1 MNQQHDNAKF
11 TGLWSAVILQTLKD
25 CLPVRQMT
33 KGVKPTDKALKERE
47 RVRDQAIEWLDSQD
61 ERPQSFLWVCEM
73 LGHPA
78 ESIRAY
84 SVRLCLG
91 EREAIDRLR
100 AFRLDSI
107 IEELK

>member
-1 MNQQHDNAKF
+1 MNQQPDNAKY

-25 CLPVRQMT
+25 CLPVRQMV
-33 KGVKPTDKALKERE
+33 KGVRPTDKALKERE

-61 ERPQSFLWVCEM
+61 ERPQSFLWACEM
-73 LGHPA
+73 LRHPA

-91 EREAIDRLR
+91 ERDAIDRLR

-107 IEELK
+107 IEDMK

>member
-1 MNQQHDNAKF
+1 MNQQPEYSKY

-25 CLPVRQMT
+25 CLPVRQMV

-61 ERPQSFLWVCEM
+61 ERPQSFLWACEM
-73 LGHPA
+73 LGYPA
-78 ESIRAY
+78 EKVRAF

-91 EREAIDRLR
+91 DREAIDRLKSIK
-100 AFRLDSI
+100 LDAVF
-107 IEELK
+107 EELK